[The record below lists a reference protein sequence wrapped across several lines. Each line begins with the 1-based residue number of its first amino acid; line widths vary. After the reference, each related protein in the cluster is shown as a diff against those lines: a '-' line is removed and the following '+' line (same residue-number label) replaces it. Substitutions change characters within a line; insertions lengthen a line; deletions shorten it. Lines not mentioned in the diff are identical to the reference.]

1 MVAQF
6 SRVDEGHEDK
16 WMDLEVGIGSS
27 TDRFTVGCD
36 RG

>member
-16 WMDLEVGIGSS
+16 WMDMEVGVSFWNRCPFS
-27 TDRFTVGCD
+27 
-36 RG
+36 